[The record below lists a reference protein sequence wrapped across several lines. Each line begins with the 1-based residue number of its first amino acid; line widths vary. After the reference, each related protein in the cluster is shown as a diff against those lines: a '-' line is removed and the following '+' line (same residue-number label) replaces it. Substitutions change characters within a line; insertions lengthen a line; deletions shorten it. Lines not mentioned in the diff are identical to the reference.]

1 MTKYLFLALVTII
14 FMACNDFYKKE
25 SIKEK
30 PFTGL
35 QLMILGVAQDAGY
48 PQAGCQKACCKLYT
62 SGKEQSRS
70 ATSIAII
77 DKDKGKKWLFEA
89 TPDIK
94 DQLYS
99 LQTATP
105 QMEILPNGVFLTH
118 AHVGHYTGL
127 IHFGREAMGTSHL
140 PVFAMPKMKRYL
152 TNQGPWSQLVALN
165 NINIQPLAADSSVQ
179 LSANLEVTPFR
190 VPHRD
195 EYSETV
201 GYQIKTSN
209 KTILFI
215 PDIDKWQKWEKDI
228 IEVIQSVDLAL
239 IDGTFYNNAELP
251 NRDMSEIPHPFI
263 EESMAIFKNMPASE
277 KSKIMFIHFNHT
289 NPVMRNTS
297 ESKTVLEAGFQLAR
311 EGQFIK
317 L

>member
-1 MTKYLFLALVTII
+1 MAKYLFFILTMIPFVS
-14 FMACNDFYKKE
+14 CNDFSKKE
-25 SIKEK
+25 IIQKK
-30 PFTGL
+30 PLKGL

-62 SGKEQSRS
+62 NGKEQARS
-70 ATSIAII
+70 ATSLAII
-77 DKDKGKKWLFEA
+77 DYDNGKKWLFEA

-94 DQLYS
+94 NQLYL

-105 QMEILPNGVFLTH
+105 QMDILPNGVFLTH

-127 IHFGREAMGTSHL
+127 IHFGREAMGTKNLS
-140 PVFAMPKMKRYL
+140 VFAMPKMKNYL
-152 TNQGPWSQLVALN
+152 TNQGPWSQLVSLN
-165 NINIQPLAADSSVQ
+165 NINIQPLAADSSIQ

-201 GYQIKTSN
+201 GYQIKTN
-209 KTILFI
+209 KKTILFI

-297 ESKTVLEAGFQLAR
+297 ESDAVLKAGFQLAR
-311 EGQFIK
+311 EGQFVE